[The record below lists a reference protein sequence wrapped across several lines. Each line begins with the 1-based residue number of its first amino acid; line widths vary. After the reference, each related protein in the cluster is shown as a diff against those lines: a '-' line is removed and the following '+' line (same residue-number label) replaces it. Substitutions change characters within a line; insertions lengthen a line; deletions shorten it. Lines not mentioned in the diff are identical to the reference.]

1 MATQLQEVR
10 RALEERRTDLLD
22 RRNVVAVG
30 VGRKVV
36 EGRETDQLAIV
47 ASVIAKRP
55 REALPASEL
64 IPPTVDGVPT
74 DVVCTGPIFAFQNPT
89 GRFRP
94 APAGVSL
101 GHVSITAGTL
111 GCLVRK
117 NGRLYILSN
126 NHVIANSNDAAIGD
140 PILQPGPTDGGR
152 DPADR
157 IGRLSEWVPIQFDNG
172 GGGGGGGGSPCAIA
186 NAAAGILN
194 AAAAVAGSSTRL
206 RPVRVGAAPAAAPA
220 AAANLVDCAIAE
232 PLDQAEVSSEI
243 LQIGTIAGLAE
254 GALGMSI
261 KKSGRTTGLTTG
273 TIQQID
279 VTVQVSYGP
288 GRVATFV
295 DQLLAGP
302 MSQGGDSGSAVLND
316 ANQLVGLLFAG
327 SINTTIMNRIQNV
340 FQALQVSLP

>member
-64 IPPTVDGVPT
+64 IPPIVDGVPT

-157 IGRLSEWVPIQFDNG
+157 IGRLSEWV
-172 GGGGGGGGSPCAIA
+172 
-186 NAAAGILN
+186 
-194 AAAAVAGSSTRL
+194 
-206 RPVRVGAAPAAAPA
+206 
-220 AAANLVDCAIAE
+220 
-232 PLDQAEVSSEI
+232 
-243 LQIGTIAGLAE
+243 
-254 GALGMSI
+254 
-261 KKSGRTTGLTTG
+261 
-273 TIQQID
+273 
-279 VTVQVSYGP
+279 
-288 GRVATFV
+288 
-295 DQLLAGP
+295 
-302 MSQGGDSGSAVLND
+302 
-316 ANQLVGLLFAG
+316 
-327 SINTTIMNRIQNV
+327 
-340 FQALQVSLP
+340 

>member
-10 RALEERRTDLLD
+10 RALEGRRRDLLG

-36 EGRETDQLAIV
+36 AGRETDQLAIV

-64 IPPTVDGVPT
+64 VPPMVDGVPT
-74 DVVCTGPIFAFQNPT
+74 DVVPTGPIFAFQSPT
-89 GRFRP
+89 SRFRP
-94 APAGVSL
+94 APGGVSL
-101 GHVSITAGTL
+101 GHVGITAGTL

-152 DPADR
+152 DPGDR

-186 NAAAGILN
+186 SAAAGILN
-194 AAAAVAGSSTRL
+194 VVAAVAGSSTRL
-206 RPVRVGAAPAAAPA
+206 RPVRVGAAPA

-254 GALGMSI
+254 GTLGMSI

-340 FQALQVSLP
+340 YEALQVSLP

>member
-1 MATQLQEVR
+1 MATQLQDAR
-10 RALEERRTDLLD
+10 RALEERRDDLLD

-36 EGRETDQLAIV
+36 AGEETDELAIV

-55 REALPASEL
+55 RETLPPGEL
-64 IPPTVDGVPT
+64 VPPTVDGVPT
-74 DVVCTGPIFAFQNPT
+74 DVVRTGPIFAFQNPRD
-89 GRFRP
+89 RFRP
-94 APAGVSL
+94 APGGVSL
-101 GHVSITAGTL
+101 GHASITAGTL

-117 NGRLYILSN
+117 QGRLYILSN
-126 NHVIANSNDAAIGD
+126 NHVIANSNDAAVGD
-140 PILQPGPTDGGR
+140 PILQPGSADGGR
-152 DPADR
+152 NPADL
-157 IGRLSEWVPIQFDNG
+157 IARLSEWVPIEFEG
-172 GGGGGGGGSPCAIA
+172 GDGGGGSPCAIA
-186 NAAAGILN
+186 GAAAGILN
-194 AAAAVAGSSTRL
+194 TAAAAVGSRTRL
-206 RPVRVGAAPAAAPA
+206 RPVRVDAAPA

-232 PLDQAEVSSEI
+232 PLDEADVSPEI
-243 LQIGTIAGLAE
+243 LQIGSIAGLAE
-254 GALGMSI
+254 GTLGMSI

-302 MSQGGDSGSAVLND
+302 ISQGGDSGSAVLND

-327 SINTTIMNRIQNV
+327 SINTTIINRIQNV
-340 FQALQVSLP
+340 FSALQLSLP